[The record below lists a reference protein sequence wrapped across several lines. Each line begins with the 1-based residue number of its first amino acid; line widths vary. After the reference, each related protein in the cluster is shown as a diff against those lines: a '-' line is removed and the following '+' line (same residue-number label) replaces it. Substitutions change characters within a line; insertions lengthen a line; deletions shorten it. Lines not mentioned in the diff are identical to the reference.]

1 MCRRRAW
8 QSQGTKLLA
17 QGNLVRRPQRWDAAF
32 GRERIH
38 ADWVKL
44 ILSSRILGDIDAAD
58 FPDDLSL
65 ADIITNDCAIRWC
78 SRGEIVYAAGSYQT
92 SIFVV
97 LNGGVRVSDE
107 AGTEAATGQT
117 VMPKLNAW
125 LSPLLQGKFGRA
137 ETNVTRFPT
146 VRLGRY
152 EMFGEVEAMTRT
164 PRSNTAVADV
174 DRTALLE
181 ITWPGAR
188 ELLHWSD
195 SFRYSVEE
203 LYRAR
208 SVEVGLKESGLFAHV
223 DPETLVAIAQECT
236 FERHGS
242 FDWSH
247 LYQRENAGRQQGEQM
262 IGQEPL
268 IIEQG
273 HYLEDMFLI
282 RAGFARVTETVH
294 DNESSVGFLESGDVF
309 GLTEI
314 EEGLLFG
321 SHPQAGRGLRSVGYT
336 DLIRIPEHI
345 VGRFILSGSKR
356 RGEGVASAPGQVSH
370 ADLSLLD
377 FVVDNRFI
385 NATNA
390 MVIDTT
396 RCVGCDDCVRAC
408 AAAHDGI
415 PRFIRTGRTH
425 ANLMVT
431 SACMHCTDPVCLI
444 DCPTGAIHRDV
455 FSGSVVID
463 DDTCIGCATCS
474 SACPYNNI
482 QMREVTGPDGAI
494 LIDED
499 GSTHL
504 KATKC
509 DLCAGQSGGPAC
521 QRACPHDALTRI
533 DIRDL
538 DILSDQQPRV

>member
-1 MCRRRAW
+1 MP
-8 QSQGTKLLA
+8 SPGTTIAGDRTLA
-17 QGNLVRRPQRWDAAF
+17 QGNLVRKPHRWDTAF

-38 ADWVKL
+38 SDWVNL
-44 ILSSRILGDIDAAD
+44 ILSSQILGAIDPAD

-65 ADIITNDCAIRWC
+65 SDIITNDCKIRWC
-78 SRGEIVYAAGSYQT
+78 SRGETVYAAGSYET

-107 AGTEAATGQT
+107 PGTEQVAGSSALPQ
-117 VMPKLNAW
+117 LNAW
-125 LSPLLQGKFGRA
+125 LSPLLKGTFGHRDA
-137 ETNVTRFPT
+137 NVTRLPT

-152 EMFGEVEAMTRT
+152 EMFGEVEALTRT
-164 PRSNTAVADV
+164 PRSNTAIADA
-174 DRTALLE
+174 DKTALLE

-195 SFRYSVEE
+195 AFRYRVEE

-208 SVEVGLKESGLFAHV
+208 SVAVGLKESGLFANV
-223 DPETLVAIAQECT
+223 RPETLAAIAQECT

-247 LYQRENAGRQQGEQM
+247 VYQRENAGKAQGEPV
-262 IGQEPL
+262 IGHEPL

-282 RAGFARVTETVH
+282 RAGFARVTETAH
-294 DNESSVGFLESGDVF
+294 DNEFSVGFLESGDVF

-314 EEGLLFG
+314 EESLLFG
-321 SHPQAGRGLRSVGYT
+321 SHPHAGRGLRSVGYT

-345 VGRFILSGSKR
+345 VGKFILSGPQR
-356 RGEGVASAPGQVSH
+356 RGRGVASAPGRVSH
-370 ADLSLLD
+370 EDLSLLD

-415 PRFIRTGRTH
+415 PRFVRTGRTY

-444 DCPTGAIHRDV
+444 DCPTGAIHRDA
-455 FSGSVVID
+455 FTGSVVID

-482 QMREVTGPDGAI
+482 QMREVRGPDGAI
-494 LIDED
+494 LVDED

-504 KATKC
+504 KASKC
-509 DLCAGQSGGPAC
+509 DLCAGHSGGPAC

-533 DIRDL
+533 DIRDMDL
-538 DILSDQQPRV
+538 LADRQSRV

>member
-1 MCRRRAW
+1 MTTAGDRP
-8 QSQGTKLLA
+8 LA
-17 QGNLVRRPQRWDAAF
+17 QGNLVRKPQRWDAAF

-38 ADWVKL
+38 ADWVNL
-44 ILSSRILGDIDAAD
+44 ILSSQILGEIDPAD
-58 FPDDLSL
+58 FPEDLSL
-65 ADIITNDCAIRWC
+65 ADIITNDCAIRWY
-78 SRGEIVYAAGSYQT
+78 SRGDIVYAAGSYET

-97 LNGGVRVSDE
+97 LNGGVRVSDD
-107 AGTEAATGQT
+107 AGAEYAAGQT
-117 VMPKLNAW
+117 ALPW
-125 LSPLLQGKFGRA
+125 LSPLLKGKFGRG
-137 ETNVTRFPT
+137 ETKVTRLPT
-146 VRLGRY
+146 VGLGRY
-152 EMFGEVEAMTRT
+152 EMFGEVEALTRT
-164 PRSNTAVADV
+164 PRSNTAIADA
-174 DRTALLE
+174 DKTALLE

-195 SFRYSVEE
+195 AFRYRVEE

-208 SVEVGLKESGLFAHV
+208 SVEVGLKESGLFAGV
-223 DPETLVAIAQECT
+223 DAETLAAIARECS
-236 FERHGS
+236 FQRHGS

-247 LYQRENAGRQQGEQM
+247 LYQRESAGRQQGEQL

-282 RAGFARVTETVH
+282 RAGFARVTETAH
-294 DNESSVGFLESGDVF
+294 ENEFSVGFLESGDVF
-309 GLTEI
+309 GLNEI

-356 RGEGVASAPGQVSH
+356 GVKGIASAPGRVSH

-415 PRFIRTGRTH
+415 PRFVRTGRTH

-444 DCPTGAIHRDV
+444 DCPTGAIHRDA

-482 QMREVTGPDGAI
+482 QMREVRGPDGAI
-494 LIDED
+494 LVDED

-509 DLCAGQSGGPAC
+509 DLCAGHSGGPAC

-533 DIRDL
+533 DIRDM
-538 DILSDQQPRV
+538 DSLSDRQSRV

>member
-1 MCRRRAW
+1 M
-8 QSQGTKLLA
+8 A
-17 QGNLVRRPQRWDAAF
+17 QGNLVRRPQRWDEAF

-38 ADWVKL
+38 ADWVNL
-44 ILSSRILGDIDAAD
+44 ILSSQILGEIDPAD

-65 ADIITNDCAIRWC
+65 ANIITHDCAIRWC
-78 SRGEIVYAAGSYQT
+78 ERGEIVYAAGSYQT

-107 AGTEAATGQT
+107 AGPEHVAGPSG
-117 VMPKLNAW
+117 MPQLNAW
-125 LSPLLQGKFGRA
+125 LSPLLKGKFGRA
-137 ETNVTRFPT
+137 ESNVTRFPT

-195 SFRYSVEE
+195 AFRYRVEE

-223 DPETLVAIAQECT
+223 DPETLVAIAQQCS

-247 LYQRENAGRQQGEQM
+247 LYQRENATGQESAQM
-262 IGQEPL
+262 IEQEPV

-282 RAGFARVTETVH
+282 RAGFARVTEKTH
-294 DNESSVGFLESGDVF
+294 DNEFSVGFLESGSVF

-314 EEGLLFG
+314 EEGLHFG
-321 SHPQAGRGLRSVGYT
+321 SHPHAERGLRSVGYT

-345 VGRFILSGSKR
+345 VGKFMLPGLKR
-356 RGEGVASAPGQVSH
+356 RGIGVAPVPGQISH

-415 PRFIRTGRTH
+415 PRFVRTGRTH
-425 ANLMVT
+425 ANLIVT
-431 SACMHCTDPVCLI
+431 SA
-444 DCPTGAIHRDV
+444 
-455 FSGSVVID
+455 
-463 DDTCIGCATCS
+463 
-474 SACPYNNI
+474 
-482 QMREVTGPDGAI
+482 
-494 LIDED
+494 
-499 GSTHL
+499 
-504 KATKC
+504 
-509 DLCAGQSGGPAC
+509 
-521 QRACPHDALTRI
+521 
-533 DIRDL
+533 
-538 DILSDQQPRV
+538 